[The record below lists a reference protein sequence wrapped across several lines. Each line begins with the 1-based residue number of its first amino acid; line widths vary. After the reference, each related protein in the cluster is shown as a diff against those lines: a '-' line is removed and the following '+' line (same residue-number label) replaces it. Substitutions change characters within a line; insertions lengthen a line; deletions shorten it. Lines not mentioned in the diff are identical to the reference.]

1 VRGVGAGC
9 GGRQVRRLLGIALV
23 AALVVAAGVLTG
35 ARGGGSG
42 DKRYYKVVFDNAFGL
57 VEGGDFRVGGVK
69 AGQTTAFEATRDEPP
84 KARVTVE
91 LKEPGFGDFRRDA
104 RCTVKPQSLI
114 GEYYVDCEPGSS
126 PERLPN
132 GGTVPVEQTES
143 TIPADLINN
152 IMRRPYR
159 ERLRLIVSELG
170 TGLAGRPADL
180 QEVLRR
186 AHPGLRE
193 TDRVLRILANQ
204 NDVIA
209 RFLANADRVVG
220 ELERNKRDVARW
232 VAETGETAAT
242 SASRHDD
249 LQRTFRLL
257 PGFLGEL
264 RPTMAKLEDLADE
277 QIPLLSDLRAGAP
290 HLDTFLARLGPFSEA
305 SRPAFRS
312 LGDASV
318 AGISAFRKGAE
329 EVRTLRRLGP
339 KAPPFAKPLRQFLET
354 MDDRRRATDEDP
366 RAKVNGPPQSDPS
379 FGGGRGGFTGFEALW
394 NYLFWQ
400 SLSINGYD
408 DVGHSLRASITVT
421 DCSEWQSAF
430 GDEPDDPQRFANCNQ
445 WLGPD
450 QPGITSP
457 DPTTGSPAAARL
469 RERDG
474 RPAARRGERRGP
486 GEPEAGPLPGQRDL
500 SRPQIVLPPGL
511 EELLRELPRT
521 APDPRTA
528 PGRPPEPARPEPTQL
543 LDFLLAP

>member
-1 VRGVGAGC
+1 
-9 GGRQVRRLLGIALV
+9 VRRGLAIVFAL
-23 AALVVAAGVLTG
+23 AAAAAAGVL
-35 ARGGGSG
+35 AAAGGDGSG
-42 DKRYYKVVFDNAFGL
+42 AAREYQIVFDNAFGL
-57 VEGGDFRVGGVK
+57 VESGDFRVGGVK
-69 AGQTTAFEATRDEPP
+69 AGQTTRFEATGHRPP

-104 RCTVKPQSLI
+104 SCAIKPQSLI
-114 GEYYVDCEPGSS
+114 GEYYVDCQPGDS
-126 PERLPN
+126 PKRLPN

-143 TIPADLINN
+143 TIPADLVNN

-170 TGLAGRPADL
+170 TGLAGRPGDL
-180 QEVLRR
+180 RDVLRR

-193 TDRVLRILANQ
+193 TDRVLRILAGQ
-204 NDVIA
+204 NDVIE
-209 RFLANADRVVG
+209 RFLADADRVVG
-220 ELERNKRDVARW
+220 EVERNKRDVARW
-232 VAETGETAAT
+232 IVETGETAAI
-242 SASRHDD
+242 SATRRDE
-249 LQRTFRLL
+249 LRQTFQRL
-257 PGFLGEL
+257 PGFLVEL
-264 RPTMAKLEDLADE
+264 RPTMARLEDLADE

-290 HLDTFLARLGPFSEA
+290 HLDTFLTRLGPFSQA

-312 LGDASV
+312 LGEASA
-318 AGISAFRKGAE
+318 AGSRAFREGDE
-329 EVRTLRRLGP
+329 EVGLLRRLGP
-339 KAPPFAKPLRQFLET
+339 KAPPFAKPLRQFLQT

-366 RAKVNGPPQSDPS
+366 RAKVNGPPESDPS
-379 FGGGRGGFTGFEALW
+379 FGGGRGGFTGFETIW

-408 DVGHSLRASITVT
+408 DVGHPLRSALTAT
-421 DCSEWQSAF
+421 KCSRWQSAF
-430 GDEPDDPQRFANCNQ
+430 GDEPDDPEVFEECNQ

-457 DPTTGSPAAARL
+457 DPTTSAAAARL

-474 RPAARRGERRGP
+474 RPASRRGERRGP

-511 EELLRELPRT
+511 RELLGDLPGASPRL
-521 APDPRTA
+521 APA
-528 PGRPPEPARPEPTQL
+528 PEGDRPATGL